1 MPEVYFRRNNFEEKP
16 MKTKF
21 AFRAP
26 AFIRFGIVVLLLSLL
41 SGCATYEGQRD
52 GLLGGVIGCA
62 AGAALGG
69 GRGCIA
75 GGALG
80 AGAGGIYGD
89 QQSRKN
95 GGYGQNGGR
104 YYDDDRYYR
113 GNGGYRPYCQDV
125 AVYDNWG
132 RFRGYRRVCN

>member
-1 MPEVYFRRNNFEEKP
+1 

-26 AFIRFGIVVLLLSLL
+26 SFIRLGIVVLLLSLL

-80 AGAGGIYGD
+80 GAAGGIYGD
-89 QQSRKN
+89 EQSRRQN
-95 GGYGQNGGR
+95 QGYR
-104 YYDDDRYYR
+104 YRRDDYDYDYR
-113 GNGGYRPYCQDV
+113 GGQYNGGYRPYCQDV

-132 RFRGYRRVCN
+132 NFRGYRRVCN